1 MKPTPYDEFIKCAI
15 LPDVVASTC
24 LAQRQHVLTAGQ
36 VAWFV
41 RHVDTWVRW
50 FHANN
55 AQWRQML
62 ERGER
67 DQLYVWTN
75 HWLDAYLLDPVMYQ
89 ERHPLDVL
97 NNG

>member
-1 MKPTPYDEFIKCAI
+1 MKATPYDEFIKCGL
-15 LPDVVASTC
+15 LPDVVAGTC
-24 LAQRQHVLTAGQ
+24 CDRRRLPYDDKR
-36 VAWFV
+36 AWFIK
-41 RHVDTWVRW
+41 HVDTWVRW

-55 AQWRQML
+55 VKWRRML
-62 ERGER
+62 DGGNR
-67 DQLYVWTN
+67 DQLYVWVN